1 MRKLLSVLLSLCLLA
16 EPVLAFRAGQSVP
29 ITFEALNLQGLPATP
44 SAAKL
49 YVFKN
54 GVCIDSTKVLGSG
67 IAALP
72 VAGGRS
78 IKSYQ
83 CTYTIPTAMGQTTGG
98 GYFSGQLVFKIKY
111 SITGEFADAPLSPI
125 PALVP
130 VNAAAADTMYADTL
144 DDFWKGTT
152 GASEVVVTPGSYNA
166 TAVTS
171 GGLPFMGA
179 AVRLTLDAA
188 GTQLISAATSDASGS
203 YKLRVAVNPTA
214 SDTFYLW
221 AYAGTRVVKQAQVI
235 TVP

>member
-98 GYFSGQLVFKIKY
+98 GYFAGQLVLRVKY
-111 SITGEFADAPLSPI
+111 SITGEFADCVIPPI
-125 PALVP
+125 PAMVP

-152 GASEVVVTPGSYNA
+152 SATEVVVTPGSYGA